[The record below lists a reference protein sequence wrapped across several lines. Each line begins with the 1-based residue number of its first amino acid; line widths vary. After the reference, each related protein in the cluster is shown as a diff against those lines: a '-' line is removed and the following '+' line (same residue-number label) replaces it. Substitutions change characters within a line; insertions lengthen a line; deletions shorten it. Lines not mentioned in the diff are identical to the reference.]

1 MGVFCSKLV
10 SKMYLQCGCCRARS
24 KGPYPPKTDGSTTPP
39 REKSPTPPSS
49 KPQSR
54 SPSPALTSGMQKQPL
69 FSPHLAHH
77 CTSIRS
83 EPNSPA
89 IPSETL
95 SKQILEEDRKS
106 AGRDCQIDREASG
119 GQNGKSACRVS
130 QTQRD
135 EVMEE
140 AAS

>member
-1 MGVFCSKLV
+1 
-10 SKMYLQCGCCRARS
+10 
-24 KGPYPPKTDGSTTPP
+24 
-39 REKSPTPPSS
+39 
-49 KPQSR
+49 
-54 SPSPALTSGMQKQPL
+54 MQNQLL

-106 AGRDCQIDREASG
+106 AGRDCQIHREASG
-119 GQNGKSACRVS
+119 GQNGKSACRMSS

>member
-1 MGVFCSKLV
+1 
-10 SKMYLQCGCCRARS
+10 
-24 KGPYPPKTDGSTTPP
+24 
-39 REKSPTPPSS
+39 
-49 KPQSR
+49 
-54 SPSPALTSGMQKQPL
+54 MQKQHL
-69 FSPHLAHH
+69 FSPRLAHH

-130 QTQRD
+130 SQTQRD

>member
-1 MGVFCSKLV
+1 MFCSKLV

-54 SPSPALTSGMQKQPL
+54 SPSPALTSGMQKQHL

-130 QTQRD
+130 TQTQRD

>member
-1 MGVFCSKLV
+1 
-10 SKMYLQCGCCRARS
+10 
-24 KGPYPPKTDGSTTPP
+24 
-39 REKSPTPPSS
+39 
-49 KPQSR
+49 
-54 SPSPALTSGMQKQPL
+54 MQKQPL